1 MLNML
6 DKKSLFYCWMQH
18 GESHNE
24 QRYKQ
29 CTRSWPELLCI
40 KLGVKF
46 IPQIIRSGLIIQI
59 CLNVL
64 IINNYIFLKEKGH
77 GLASVQY
84 LHVSRPVVEIIC

>member
-6 DKKSLFYCWMQH
+6 DKKSLFYCGMQH

-29 CTRSWPELLCI
+29 CTRLLCI
-40 KLGVKF
+40 ILLGVEF

-77 GLASVQY
+77 GLASFQY